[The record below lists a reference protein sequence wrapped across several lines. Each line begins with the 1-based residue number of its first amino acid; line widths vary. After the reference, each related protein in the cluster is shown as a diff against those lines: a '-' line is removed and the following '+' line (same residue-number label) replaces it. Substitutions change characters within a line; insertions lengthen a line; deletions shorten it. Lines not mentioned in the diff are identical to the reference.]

1 MGYISPLDFIPLAE
15 ETGLIL
21 PIGEWVLQ
29 TACEQS
35 KTWKKSGI
43 PPLKI
48 SVNVSG
54 RQMQHV
60 DIAKSLN
67 KAIKQTQIDPQY
79 IEIELTESIL
89 MENPEE
95 MITILNK
102 LKKMGVSLAID
113 DFGTGYSSLSYLKHF
128 PVDKLKIDQSFVKD
142 LNKHAD
148 DKAIVLAIIA
158 MAKTLGLQV
167 TAEGIESKKECM
179 FLSENYCDFGQGYYY
194 GKPMQAKE
202 FTKRIKSQ
210 FKSVKKKKSV
220 RSTHKSRSSKSKKI
234 SPNI

>member
-1 MGYISPLDFIPLAE
+1 MYKAKEDGGNSIQFYTAEMNTRITQLLTLENNLRFAIKHHELELHYQPVIELKTNRIIGAEALLRWHHPELGYISPLDFIPLAE

-89 MENPEE
+89 MENPE
-95 MITILNK
+95 
-102 LKKMGVSLAID
+102 
-113 DFGTGYSSLSYLKHF
+113 Y
-128 PVDKLKIDQSFVKD
+128 
-142 LNKHAD
+142 
-148 DKAIVLAIIA
+148 
-158 MAKTLGLQV
+158 
-167 TAEGIESKKECM
+167 
-179 FLSENYCDFGQGYYY
+179 
-194 GKPMQAKE
+194 
-202 FTKRIKSQ
+202 
-210 FKSVKKKKSV
+210 
-220 RSTHKSRSSKSKKI
+220 
-234 SPNI
+234 